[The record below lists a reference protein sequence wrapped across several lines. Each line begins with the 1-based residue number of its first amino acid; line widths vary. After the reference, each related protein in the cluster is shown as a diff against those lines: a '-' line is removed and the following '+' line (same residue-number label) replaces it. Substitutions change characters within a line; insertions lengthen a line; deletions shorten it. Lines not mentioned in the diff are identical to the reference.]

1 MLLSHKL
8 TMPQHAITK
17 QTPGKLL
24 PNTETKQPQG
34 QHWHGYGVWIQLR
47 RLEMSRRV
55 VVGEGQ
61 LSKAKEPKRIQLPTP
76 QTSQPMAL
84 KFQIPLAKAQAALC
98 HLDFPLQV
106 CLFSTQ
112 KKKDQSQC
120 IFSDP
125 ARQQRNVLIPKLGQ
139 GYLAVSAPLELCTK
153 RRVIIAQTLSL
164 AISLWETSLSQE
176 PMVQCLHKG
185 WEAVWKHDIDDF

>member
-112 KKKDQSQC
+112 KKK
-120 IFSDP
+120 
-125 ARQQRNVLIPKLGQ
+125 RTKVNVYFPTLHANNAMCLFPSWGRDIWPFRR
-139 GYLAVSAPLELCTK
+139 PLNC
-153 RRVIIAQTLSL
+153 
-164 AISLWETSLSQE
+164 
-176 PMVQCLHKG
+176 VQN
-185 WEAVWKHDIDDF
+185 EE